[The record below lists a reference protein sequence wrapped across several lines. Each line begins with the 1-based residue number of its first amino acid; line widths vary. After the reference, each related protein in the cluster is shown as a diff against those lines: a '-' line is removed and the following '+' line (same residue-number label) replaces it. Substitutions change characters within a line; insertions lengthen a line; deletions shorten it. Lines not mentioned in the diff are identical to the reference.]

1 MDISDI
7 ATQSVL
13 EANPDERLGQLR
25 SVFESEQG
33 GRSPTEGPKT
43 VLITDGEECLGVITP
58 QELLQSHMDDDTT
71 AETLMKFVPKLQ
83 RDADVRETA
92 RLLIENETMAAP
104 VYEGET
110 LWGSVDADEILE
122 AVRENLDVLTVG
134 EIASSDVVDV
144 PEDAELGEAIN
155 RLREHGI
162 SRLPVVDEEG
172 LLAGVVTTNN
182 IAAFAVRDA
191 EQPSTG
197 DRAGENQQLLTLP
210 VYDLMDQAPETTMP
224 ETSVGDAVG
233 QMFETGRDGLVVVPD
248 YAERAVGVLT
258 KTDVLRALSYTE
270 EDHLDVQITNVDLL
284 KRHDREDVRER
295 IEAVSDKYEDL
306 HIIHAHVRF
315 HAHEEGQRG
324 ESLVQCKIRLRTDAE
339 DEDVPGTG
347 EGFGADEA
355 LHVAL
360 EKLERN
366 VLELKGRRSDE
377 AHRGQLLRK
386 LDKL

>member
-7 ATQSVL
+7 ATRSVL
-13 EANPDERLGQLR
+13 EADPDERLGQLR
-25 SVFESEQG
+25 SMFESEQG
-33 GRSPTEGPKT
+33 GRSPKEGPKT
-43 VLITDGEECLGVITP
+43 VLVTDDEECLGVITP
-58 QELLQSHMDDDTT
+58 QELLQSHMDDDTE
-71 AETLMKFVPKLQ
+71 AEAVMKFVPKLQ
-83 RDADVRETA
+83 RNADVRETA

-110 LWGSVDADEILE
+110 LWGSVDADEILKT
-122 AVRENLDVLTVG
+122 VQENLDVLTVG
-134 EIASSDVVDV
+134 EIASSDIVDIA
-144 PEDAELGEAIN
+144 EDAELGEAIN

-162 SRLPVVDEEG
+162 SRLPVIDDEG
-172 LLAGVVTTNN
+172 LLIGVVTTND

-191 EQPSTG
+191 EQPSAG

-210 VYDLMDQAPETTMP
+210 VYDVMDQTPETTTP

-233 QMFETGRDGLVVVPD
+233 RMLETGRDGLVVVPD

-270 EDHLDVQITNVDLL
+270 ENHLDVQITNVDLL
-284 KRHDREDVRER
+284 TSHDRQDVHER
-295 IEAVSDKYEDL
+295 IESVSGKYEDL
-306 HIIHAHVRF
+306 NVIHAHVRF
-315 HAHEEGQRG
+315 HAHKEDQRG
-324 ESLVQCKIRLRTDAE
+324 ESLIRCNIRLRTDAE

-355 LHVAL
+355 LRVAL

-386 LDKL
+386 LDEL